1 MVDIVNFV
9 LKDKYKNIIGGLVN
23 NNGILSII
31 LDTSN
36 RYWYAKGMSL
46 VRDISKK
53 FSDIDVER
61 VDDVILIR
69 KK

>member
-46 VRDISKK
+46 VRDISKQ
-53 FSDIDVER
+53 FSDVDVER
-61 VDDVILIR
+61 VDDIILIR